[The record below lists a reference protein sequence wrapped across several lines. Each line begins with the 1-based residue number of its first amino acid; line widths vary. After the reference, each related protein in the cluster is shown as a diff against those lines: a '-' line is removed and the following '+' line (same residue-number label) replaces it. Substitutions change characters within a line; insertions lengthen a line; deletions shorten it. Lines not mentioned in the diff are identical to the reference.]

1 MSKVL
6 SFFISRWFLS
16 FIGAAVLAV
25 LVWFFAPFIAAL
37 AGWIVRL
44 GIILV
49 IFAVWLGVNL
59 LLSRRRAK
67 REAQLAAGVAATG
80 PSAQDTAAAE
90 ELTAM
95 STKLKT
101 SLALLRKAR
110 GTKGYIYE
118 QPWYVI
124 IGPPGAGKTTALL
137 NAGLKFPLAAE
148 LGQGAVAGVGGT
160 RLCDWWFTEDAVLI
174 DTAGRY
180 TTQDSN
186 ANVDKA
192 GWEGFLDLLKRT
204 RERQALNGVIVA
216 ISLADIAS
224 APREERLAHAHAIRK
239 RIKEITERLNLKLPV
254 YALLTKADLL
264 AGFTEFFDNLDAEKR
279 GQIWGVTFPAEGGG
293 QAGSVS
299 AFAGEFNALTARL
312 DERLIDLLQGERSP
326 ERRALIA
333 GFPAQV
339 ASLAAPLTEFIQEA
353 FGGSSLDP
361 APYLRGVYMTSGTQ
375 EGTPIDRLT
384 GALSRAFGI
393 DQRRAP
399 SLRAASGRSYFLT
412 RLLRDVIFNEA
423 MLGSANPAA
432 MRKRLMLRAGGFA
445 AVGLVFLGLLAGLVV
460 SRAHNASAIAASNAA
475 LTTYTNTAQAL
486 PLNPVQDPNMLTILP
501 MLDQARNMPFGPG
514 DTNAHGGMGFGLNQ
528 SSKLKTG
535 ASTLYLNALDN
546 AMLPRLILQLES
558 EMRGGFD
565 RPEFLY
571 QATRVYLMLGGQGPL
586 DKPLV
591 EAWMKLD
598 WERLYPGLAAQPVR
612 EDLMQHL
619 VALLSAPLPPVPLDG
634 ALVEAARA
642 TFSRV
647 SLAERVYSRIRDSAA
662 ASQVPPWIPGDA
674 MGPAGVGL
682 FTRASGKPLT
692 DGIPGFYT
700 VNGFHNVLLP
710 ALTHAA
716 QDVANES
723 WVLGTTQ
730 QIDPNS
736 PDMVNLEQNVIKLY
750 EQDYETQWNNMLND
764 LNLVPAGNLG
774 QATQNLYVLSSPQ
787 SPMQKLLS
795 SVITQLQLS
804 KAPAQPAGAKPPAA
818 SALPGASAVSAETAA
833 LQGLMPAAAA
843 SATTAPPGA
852 EVDAYYAPLIN
863 YVGTGTG
870 APISLTLNLMNSL
883 QQQLAQLAASVPG
896 SGAPAAP
903 AAGGDPAS
911 LLQGEAVN
919 DPQPVSRWLQT
930 LVANANALRGGS
942 AAQGAAAAFN
952 GAGGPGQLCEQA
964 VAGRYPFEPSSST
977 DIPLGDFSHLFA
989 PNGMIDTFFSQQ
1001 VRPFVDMSGST
1012 WRIQPVNGV
1021 APPISQGALAE
1032 FQRAENI
1039 KQLFFASGAQP
1050 EVQFSITPISL
1061 DSGAAQ
1067 VSIELGSLTI
1077 SYDHGPPVPTQIS
1090 WPGTDGMQTARLI
1103 ITPTAGG
1110 NPVEID
1116 TSGPWALF
1124 RLFAQGSLTEAGS
1137 SDQYTLTFNQ
1147 GGHTAS
1153 FSISANSVLN
1163 PFTPGVLTDFRCP
1176 SLHG

>member
-1 MSKVL
+1 MLNFLK
-6 SFFISRWFLS
+6 SRWFLS
-16 FIGAAVLAV
+16 FIGVAVLAA
-25 LVWFFAPFIAAL
+25 LVWFFAPFIPAL
-37 AGWIVRL
+37 AGLVVRL
-44 GIILV
+44 VIILV
-49 IFAVWLGVNL
+49 LLLVWLGVNL
-59 LLSRRRAK
+59 LLDRRRKK
-67 REAQLAAGVAATG
+67 RDDQLAAGVAAAG
-80 PSAQDTAAAE
+80 PKDNAAAE
-90 ELTAM
+90 ELAALAE
-95 STKLKT
+95 KLKT

-180 TTQDSN
+180 TTQDSD

-204 RERQALNGVIVA
+204 RQRQALNGVVVA

-224 APREERLAHAHAIRK
+224 APREERLGHARAIRK
-239 RIKEITERLNLKLPV
+239 RIKEITTRLDLKLPV

-279 GQIWGVTFPAEGGG
+279 NQVWGVTFPVESGG
-293 QAGSVS
+293 QAGPVGAFS
-299 AFAGEFNALTARL
+299 AEFKALVDRL
-312 DERLIDLLQGERSP
+312 DDRLIDLMQTERSP
-326 ERRALIA
+326 DRRSMIV
-333 GFPAQV
+333 GFPSQV
-339 ASLAAPLTEFIQEA
+339 ASLQAPLAEFLQEA
-353 FGGSSLDP
+353 FGGSALDP
-361 APYLRGVYMTSGTQ
+361 APYLRGVYMASGTQ

-399 SLRAASGRSYFLT
+399 SLRAASGRSYFLS

-423 MLGSANPAA
+423 MLGSANPAVR
-432 MRKRLMLRAGGFA
+432 RKQFMLRAGGFA
-445 AVGLVFLGLLAGLVV
+445 AVGVVFLALLAGLVL
-460 SRAHNASAIAASNAA
+460 SRTHNANAIAASSTA
-475 LTTYTNTAQAL
+475 LGGYSNTAQAL
-486 PLNPVQDPNMLTILP
+486 PLNPVRDSNLLAILP
-501 MLDQARNMPFGPG
+501 MLDQARDIPFGAG
-514 DTNAHGGMGFGLNQ
+514 DTTAHGGMGFGLDQ
-528 SSKLKTG
+528 GGKLRAG

-546 AMLPRLILQLES
+546 AMLPRLILQLEA

-571 QATRVYLMLGGQGPL
+571 QATRVYLMLGGQGPM

-591 EAWMKLD
+591 EAWMNLD
-598 WERLYPGLAAQPVR
+598 WQRLYPGLAAQPVR
-612 EDLMQHL
+612 DDLMQHL
-619 VALLSAPLPPVPLDG
+619 TTLLASPLPQVPLDG
-634 ALVEAARA
+634 ALVESARA

-647 SLAERVYSRIRDSAA
+647 SVAERVYSRIRDSADA
-662 ASQVPPWIPGDA
+662 AAIPPWVPGDA
-674 MGPAGVGL
+674 MGAAGVGL

-700 VNGFHNVLLP
+700 VKGFHLVLLP

-723 WVLGTTQ
+723 WVLGSTQ
-730 QIDPNS
+730 QVDPSS

-750 EQDYETQWNNMLND
+750 EQDYETQWNAMLAD
-764 LNLVPAGNLG
+764 LNLAPASNIG
-774 QATQNLYVLSSPQ
+774 QATQTLYVLSSPQ

-795 SVITQLQLS
+795 GVVGQLQLS
-804 KAPAQPAGAKPPAA
+804 VAPATPAGAKPA
-818 SALPGASAVSAETAA
+818 SPSAVSAETAA
-833 LQGLMPAAAA
+833 LQNLMAPPAAGAA
-843 SATTAPPGA
+843 QTAPGA

-896 SGAPAAP
+896 GGAPAAP

-911 LLQGEAVN
+911 LLQGEAAN
-919 DPQPVSRWLQT
+919 DPQPVSRWLQG
-930 LVANANALRGGS
+930 LVVNANNLRGGS
-942 AAQGAAAAFN
+942 AAQAAAAAFN
-952 GAGGPGQLCEQA
+952 GAGGPAQLCTQA
-964 VAGRYPFEPSSST
+964 VAGRYPFQQGSST
-977 DIPLGDFSHLFA
+977 DIPLGDFAHLFA

-1001 VRPFVDMSGST
+1001 VRQFVDMSGST
-1012 WRIQPVNGV
+1012 WHIQAVNGV
-1021 APPISQGALAE
+1021 TPPISQGALAE

-1050 EVQFSITPISL
+1050 EVQFSITPVSL
-1061 DSGAAQ
+1061 DAGAAQ
-1067 VSIELGSLTI
+1067 VSLALGAITV
-1077 SYDHGPPVPTQIS
+1077 SYAHGPPVPTQIS
-1090 WPGTDGMQTARLI
+1090 WPGADGMQTARLI
-1103 ITPTAGG
+1103 ITSTTGG

-1116 TSGPWALF
+1116 ASGPWALF

-1153 FSISANSVLN
+1153 FSISAASVLN
-1163 PFTPGVLTDFRCP
+1163 PFAPGVLADFQCP
-1176 SLHG
+1176 NLQG

>member
-1 MSKVL
+1 MLNFLK
-6 SFFISRWFLS
+6 SRWFLS
-16 FIGAAVLAV
+16 FIGVAVLAA
-25 LVWFFAPFIAAL
+25 LVWFFAPFIPAL
-37 AGWIVRL
+37 AGLVVRL
-44 GIILV
+44 VIILV
-49 IFAVWLGVNL
+49 LLLVWLGVNL
-59 LLSRRRAK
+59 LLDRRRKK
-67 REAQLAAGVAATG
+67 RDDQLAAGVAAAG
-80 PSAQDTAAAE
+80 PKDNAAAE
-90 ELTAM
+90 ELAALAE
-95 STKLKT
+95 KLKT

-180 TTQDSN
+180 TTQDSD

-204 RERQALNGVIVA
+204 RQRQALNGVVVA

-224 APREERLAHAHAIRK
+224 APREERLGHARAIRK
-239 RIKEITERLNLKLPV
+239 RIKEITTRLDLKLPV

-279 GQIWGVTFPAEGGG
+279 NQVWGVTFPVESNGQTGPVGAFSAE
-293 QAGSVS
+293 
-299 AFAGEFNALTARL
+299 FKALVDRL
-312 DERLIDLLQGERSP
+312 DDRLIDLMQTERSP
-326 ERRALIA
+326 DRRSMIV
-333 GFPAQV
+333 GFPSQV
-339 ASLAAPLTEFIQEA
+339 ASLQAPLAEFLQEA
-353 FGGSSLDP
+353 FGGSALDP
-361 APYLRGVYMTSGTQ
+361 APYLRGVYMASGTQ

-399 SLRAASGRSYFLT
+399 SLRATSGRSYFLS

-423 MLGSANPAA
+423 MLGSANPAVR
-432 MRKRLMLRAGGFA
+432 RKQFMLRAGGFA
-445 AVGLVFLGLLAGLVV
+445 AVGVVFLALLAGLVL
-460 SRAHNASAIAASNAA
+460 SRTHNANAIAASNTA
-475 LTTYTNTAQAL
+475 LGGYSNTAQGL
-486 PLNPVQDPNMLTILP
+486 PLNPVRDSNLLAILP
-501 MLDQARNMPFGPG
+501 MLDQARDMPFGAG
-514 DTNAHGGMGFGLNQ
+514 DTTAHGGMGFGLDQ
-528 SSKLKTG
+528 GGKLRAG

-546 AMLPRLILQLES
+546 AMLPRLILQLEA

-571 QATRVYLMLGGQGPL
+571 QATRVYLMLGGQGPM

-591 EAWMKLD
+591 EAWMNLD
-598 WERLYPGLAAQPVR
+598 WQRLYPGLAAQPVR
-612 EDLMQHL
+612 DDLMQHL
-619 VALLSAPLPPVPLDG
+619 TTMLASPLPQVPLDG
-634 ALVEAARA
+634 ALVESARA

-647 SLAERVYSRIRDSAA
+647 SVAARVYSRIRDSADA
-662 ASQVPPWIPGDA
+662 AAIPPWVPGDA
-674 MGPAGVGL
+674 MGAAGVGL

-700 VNGFHNVLLP
+700 VKGFHLVLLP

-723 WVLGTTQ
+723 WVLGSTQ
-730 QIDPNS
+730 QVDPSS

-750 EQDYETQWNNMLND
+750 EQDYETQWNAMLAD
-764 LNLVPAGNLG
+764 LNLAPASNIG
-774 QATQNLYVLSSPQ
+774 QATQALYVLSSPQ

-795 SVITQLQLS
+795 GVVGQLQLS
-804 KAPAQPAGAKPPAA
+804 VAPATPAGAKPP
-818 SALPGASAVSAETAA
+818 STPAVNAETAA
-833 LQGLMPAAAA
+833 LQSLMAPAAVGAA
-843 SATTAPPGA
+843 PAAPGV

-896 SGAPAAP
+896 GGAPAAP

-911 LLQGEAVN
+911 LLQGEAAN
-919 DPQPVSRWLQT
+919 DPQPVSRWLQG
-930 LVANANALRGGS
+930 LVVNANNLRGGS
-942 AAQGAAAAFN
+942 AAQAAAAAFN
-952 GAGGPGQLCEQA
+952 GAGGPAQLCTQA
-964 VAGRYPFEPSSST
+964 VAGRYPFQQGAST
-977 DIPLGDFSHLFA
+977 DIPLGDFAHLFA

-1001 VRPFVDMSGST
+1001 VRQFVDMSGST
-1012 WRIQPVNGV
+1012 WHIQAVNGV
-1021 APPISQGALAE
+1021 TPPISQGALAE
-1032 FQRAENI
+1032 FQRAETI
-1039 KQLFFASGAQP
+1039 KQLFFAAGAQP
-1050 EVQFSITPISL
+1050 AVQFSITPVSL
-1061 DSGAAQ
+1061 DAGAAQ
-1067 VSIELGSLTI
+1067 VSLALGAVTV
-1077 SYDHGPPVPTQIS
+1077 SYAHGPPVPTQIS
-1090 WPGTDGMQTARLI
+1090 WPGADGMQTARLI
-1103 ITPTAGG
+1103 ITSTTGG

-1116 TSGPWALF
+1116 ASGPWALF

-1153 FSISANSVLN
+1153 FSISAASVLN
-1163 PFTPGVLTDFRCP
+1163 PFAPGVLADFQCP
-1176 SLHG
+1176 NLQG